1 MVCFYK
7 PIWQTRIHSPSK
19 RPFMKKILVSL
30 LLVSTAAFSASAASK
45 MKKNR
50 GFYIDHSKDVAY
62 SAAWADKAV
71 SPAPDANFALGSGDE
86 LLGKYLKGDTWY
98 YGLNNF
104 TLHGVTAVNM
114 NAPYYGGE
122 APSWDGPVRNN
133 YRNMRAYNES
143 EPLPS
148 NAGTNRRKY

>member
-1 MVCFYK
+1 
-7 PIWQTRIHSPSK
+7 
-19 RPFMKKILVSL
+19 MKKILVSL
-30 LLVSTAAFSASAASK
+30 LLIGVAAIPASAASK
-45 MKKNR
+45 MKKKANQPFR
-50 GFYIDHSKDVAY
+50 VDRSKDVAY

-71 SPAPDANFALGSGDE
+71 SPAPGTNFAIGSSDVVGR
-86 LLGKYLKGDTWY
+86 YLKGDTWY

-104 TLHGVTAVNM
+104 TLHGVTAVAM
-114 NAPYYGGE
+114 DAPYNGMD

-148 NAGTNRRKY
+148 NAGTSRRKY